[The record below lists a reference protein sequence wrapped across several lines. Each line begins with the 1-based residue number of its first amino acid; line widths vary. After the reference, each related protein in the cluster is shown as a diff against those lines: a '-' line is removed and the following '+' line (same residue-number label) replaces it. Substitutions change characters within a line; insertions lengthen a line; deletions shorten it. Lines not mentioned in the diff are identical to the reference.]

1 MHKMS
6 DVVHMDLNV
15 LGSLSLNWIIIDLNV
30 ALIIN
35 CHILQVFPATRNIE
49 LMHLQLLYTLLL

>member
-15 LGSLSLNWIIIDLNV
+15 LGSMYLKWIITDLNG
-30 ALIIN
+30 AMIITVYN
-35 CHILQVFPATRNIE
+35 S
-49 LMHLQLLYTLLL
+49 